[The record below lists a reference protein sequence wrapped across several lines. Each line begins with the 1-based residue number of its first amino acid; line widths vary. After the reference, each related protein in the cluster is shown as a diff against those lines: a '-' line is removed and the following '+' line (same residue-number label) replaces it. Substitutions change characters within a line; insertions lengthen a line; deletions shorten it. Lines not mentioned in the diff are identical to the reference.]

1 MYFGDFMQFS
11 VRSINPSKAKHHC
24 LIVGLYA
31 NSQLSETAALLDQ
44 TSKGYLS
51 RILKR
56 GDITGKT
63 GETLLIQD
71 LPNVTVPRVLLVGL
85 GNKATSNAPDY
96 IKIVTAA
103 IGALRKTQSE
113 NALCCLLEAEAG
125 NESLY
130 WKARRL
136 VEVFE
141 AGVYQFTRMKG
152 TGFVNSSKLSQI
164 DFIVNEPANK
174 RIVKHA
180 IKDGNAVAKGIAF
193 AKDLG
198 NTPGNICTP
207 TFLAKAAMQLAKRF
221 PTLTTTVMEEAEMKK
236 LGMGSLL
243 SVSQGSA
250 QPAKLVVMRH
260 KGGKLKDAP
269 HIIVGKGITFDT
281 GGISLKPGAG
291 MGEMIYDMC
300 GAASVL
306 GTMQTI
312 SELNLPINII
322 GVVVAAEN
330 MPSGTASRPGDI
342 VKTMSGQ
349 TVEILNTDAEGRL
362 VLCDALTY
370 IDKFNP
376 ATVIDI
382 ATLTGAAVVAL
393 GAHPSAMYANDEDV
407 AQRLQ
412 AAGEETRDRIWRMPL
427 WDEYQS
433 QIDSNHADMQNI
445 GGKEAGSI
453 TAACF
458 LARFTK
464 KYRWAHLDTAGTAWK
479 SGGPDKGATGRPVN
493 LLCQYLM
500 DQAQG

>member
-1 MYFGDFMQFS
+1 MQFS

-24 LIVGLYA
+24 LIVGLYE
-31 NSQLSETAALLDQ
+31 NSQLSDTATLIDQ
-44 TSKGYLS
+44 ASKGQLQ

-63 GETLLIQD
+63 GETLLLQD
-71 LPNVTVPRVLLVGL
+71 LPHIIAPRVLLVGL
-85 GNKATSNAPDY
+85 GNKLSSTAADY

-103 IGALRKTQSE
+103 IGALRKTQSDD
-113 NALCCLLEAEAG
+113 ALCCLFEAAAG
-125 NESLY
+125 NQPVY

-141 AGVYQFTRMKG
+141 AGVYQFSRMKG
-152 TGFVNSSKLSQI
+152 TSLVSKTVLSQI
-164 DFIVNEPANK
+164 DLLVTEPVDKKIAK
-174 RIVKHA
+174 QA
-180 IKDGNAVAKGIAF
+180 IKDGVAVAKGTALC
-193 AKDLG
+193 KDLG
-198 NTPGNICTP
+198 NMPANICTP
-207 TFLAKAAMQLAKRF
+207 TYLAKAAKQLAKDY
-221 PTLTTTVMEEAEMKK
+221 PTLTTTIMDEAEMKK

-250 QPAKLVVMRH
+250 EPAKLIVMRH

-269 HIIVGKGITFDT
+269 HVIVGKGITFDT
-281 GGISLKPGAG
+281 GGISLKPGPG

-312 SELNLPINII
+312 SEMNLPVNII
-322 GVVVAAEN
+322 GVVAAAEN

-370 IDKFNP
+370 VDKFNP

-393 GAHPSAMYANDEDV
+393 GSHPSAMYANDEDV
-407 AQRLQ
+407 AQRLN
-412 AAGEETRDRIWRMPL
+412 AAGEETRDRVWRMPL

-445 GGKEAGSI
+445 GGKEGGSI

-464 KYRWAHLDTAGTAWK
+464 KYRWAHLDIAGTAWK
-479 SGGPDKGATGRPVN
+479 SSGADKGSTGRPVN
-493 LLCQYLM
+493 LLTQYLM
-500 DQAQG
+500 DQVNG